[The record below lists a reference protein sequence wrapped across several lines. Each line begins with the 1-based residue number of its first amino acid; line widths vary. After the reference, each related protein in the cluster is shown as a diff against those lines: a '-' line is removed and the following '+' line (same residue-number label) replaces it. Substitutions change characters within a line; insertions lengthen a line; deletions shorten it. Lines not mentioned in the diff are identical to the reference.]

1 MAAPLQTGRVIG
13 IQPVNESIRRFWI
26 EVPDTPTFDFKPGQF
41 VTLDLPIADQ
51 PAKRMRSY
59 SIASCPDGTNVFE
72 LVIVLLENG
81 LGTNY
86 IFHHWKEGTEV
97 RFRGPLGVFT
107 LPEKIDK
114 DLFLIC
120 TGTGIAPFRSMV
132 HYIHRHGFP
141 TEDIYLIFGCRRL
154 KDCLYGEELMKL
166 TAGMRNFHYLPTYS
180 REPAGSSV
188 RTGYVHSVYEEI
200 LRQKSHKN
208 ALFYLCGWKE
218 MIAEAKN
225 RILHLGFEK
234 KSIHQELYG

>member
-72 LVIVLLENG
+72 LAIVLLENG

-107 LPEKIDK
+107 LPEKIHK

-120 TGTGIAPFRSMV
+120 TGTGIATFCSSM
-132 HYIHRHGFP
+132 HSIPRHGFP
-141 TEDIYLIFGCRRL
+141 SESSFISFGCRRL
-154 KDCLYGEELMKL
+154 KDFLAGVELTKRA
-166 TAGMRNFHYLPTYS
+166 AGMGKFHYLPTYA
-180 REPAGSSV
+180 REPAGSPL
-188 RTGYVHSVYEEI
+188 RTGYARSVYEEI
-200 LRQKSHKN
+200 RRQNSHKS
-208 ALFYLCGWKE
+208 AVFD
-218 MIAEAKN
+218 
-225 RILHLGFEK
+225 
-234 KSIHQELYG
+234 